1 MKLALA
7 LLAALAVA
15 APAEATAAEGELE
28 LQLEAGAGADSNPFR
43 TLDGGG
49 AVGGFGLVLLR
60 ARADVLGERL
70 RFQAALDEGARL
82 YPAPATAEASAFA
95 SRLEA
100 SLRLAL
106 GAGLAAEAILS
117 ARDLTELGGALDQD
131 ALRTEASLAWA
142 RGSVGTALAGG
153 FNLFAPR
160 EATLRPF
167 LAAGPEAGLRAWWS
181 PRPEHFFSASGSV
194 WWASYPRWGELAPGG
209 RRDTTSTFSAEYAWR
224 GDFLAALGYAFSH
237 DASSAEGGD
246 HDRHRLTARGAV
258 LLPLELT
265 LAFRAALQWSS
276 YPQPLFLSE
285 QLLLA
290 AGQENQDALELR
302 LTRPL
307 GADLELALAAA
318 LYRAEAVRGGGP
330 APDYTRGV
338 LSTTLVW
345 HAGRFTSGRE

>member
-1 MKLALA
+1 VKLALA

-15 APAEATAAEGELE
+15 APAGAPAAEGELE
-28 LQLEAGAGADSNPFR
+28 LQLEAGGGADSNPTR
-43 TLDGGG
+43 ALGGG
-49 AVGGFGLVLLR
+49 GPAGGFGLALIR
-60 ARADVLGERL
+60 ARADVVGERL

-82 YPAPATAEASAFA
+82 YPGTAEASALA

-106 GAGLAAEAILS
+106 GAGLTAGANLS
-117 ARDLTELGGALDQD
+117 ASDLTERGHALDQD
-131 ALRTEASLAWA
+131 TLRAEASVGWA
-142 RGSVGTALAGG
+142 RGSVGAALAAG
-153 FNLFAPR
+153 FTLFAPR
-160 EATLRPF
+160 EATLQPF
-167 LAAGPEAGLRAWWS
+167 LASGPEAALRAWWS
-181 PRPEHFFSASGSV
+181 PRPEHLISASGSA
-194 WWASYPRWGELAPGG
+194 WWASYPRWVERGG
-209 RRDTTSTFSAEYAWR
+209 RRDRTSTLSAEYAWR

-237 DASSAEGGD
+237 DASSAQGGD
-246 HDRHRLTARGAV
+246 YDRHRLTVRGAV

-265 LAFRAALQWSS
+265 LALRAALQWSS
-276 YPQPLFLSE
+276 YPQPLFLPQ

-307 GADLELALAAA
+307 GGDLELALAAA

-345 HAGRFTSGRE
+345 RAGRFTSGRE